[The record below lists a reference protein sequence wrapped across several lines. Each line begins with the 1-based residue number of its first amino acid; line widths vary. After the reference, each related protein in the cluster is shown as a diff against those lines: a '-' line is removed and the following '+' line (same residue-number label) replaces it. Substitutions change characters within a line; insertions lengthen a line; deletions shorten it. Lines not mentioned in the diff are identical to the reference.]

1 MTSPG
6 DDGGGRRPADE
17 GEAAPTLGVVD
28 GLEQEARTVAYK
40 APKSADRGQ
49 IVGYELAPD
58 RHDGV
63 GAGELAESRELV
75 GVLRAFPDERGTRP
89 KIRSCAAHEAS
100 PKLRWK
106 QLQSPV

>member
-1 MTSPG
+1 
-6 DDGGGRRPADE
+6 
-17 GEAAPTLGVVD
+17 
-28 GLEQEARTVAYK
+28 
-40 APKSADRGQ
+40 
-49 IVGYELAPD
+49 
-58 RHDGV
+58 V